1 MCKILRKI
9 IAIICINRIFS
20 LNLQRISVNLNFD
33 IVMKLKTEHIDRTF
47 WGLFIALIVVA
58 IIALFSAS
66 STLVYMH
73 HSALGPIGQQ
83 MFYIVLGVI
92 AAYGIQFIPTYWVR
106 FGGYILLGI
115 STLLLYS
122 TMIPGN
128 PLVVTINGAARWV
141 RIAGI
146 TFQPSEL
153 AKLSLIIVVADQ
165 LARIRNEADKT
176 KYFYRTLIIAAVVM
190 LPIMVSNLSTA
201 VLIGLI
207 VFCLWVLARI
217 PWKYTLSVV
226 GIAVLVLGL
235 GYAIVEF
242 GFVRPG
248 RQMHGPFKRATT
260 WVARLDRHF
269 VDDGTSKYVLTD
281 ENIQEVYSSVAIAR
295 GGTSP
300 IGVLP
305 GNSKERDYLPLAFAD
320 YIFAIIVEESGLIG
334 AGFLIFLYLAIL
346 FRACNVSSRYS
357 DMPAMLMT
365 MGLALMITCQALIS
379 MLVAVG
385 LGPVTGQPLPLV
397 SRGGTSVLITSIYFG
412 IMMGVSREQNELR
425 ERVQETIDSSLD
437 DAPIVTV
444 E

>member
-1 MCKILRKI
+1 
-9 IAIICINRIFS
+9 
-20 LNLQRISVNLNFD
+20 
-33 IVMKLKTEHIDRTF
+33 MKKLDLSNIDRTF
-47 WGLFIALIVVA
+47 WGLFITLIVVA

-83 MFYIVLGVI
+83 MFFIVLGI
-92 AAYGIQFIPTYWVR
+92 AAAFVIQFIPTYWVR
-106 FGGYILLGI
+106 FCGYGLLVL
-115 STLLLYS
+115 SALLVYS

-165 LARIRNEADKT
+165 LARIRTEDDKR
-176 KYFYRTLIIAAVVM
+176 KYFYRTLIITAVVM
-190 LPIMVSNLSTA
+190 LPIMASNLSTA

-207 VFCLWVLARI
+207 IFCLWILARI
-217 PWKYTLSVV
+217 PWKYTMSVV

-235 GYAIVEF
+235 GYTIVEF

-248 RQMHGPFKRATT
+248 REMHGPFKRATT
-260 WVARLDRHF
+260 WVSRLDRHF
-269 VDDGTSKYVLTD
+269 VDEGTSKYQLTD
-281 ENIQEVYSSVAIAR
+281 ENIQEVYSAVAIAR
-295 GGTSP
+295 GGSSP

-320 YIFAIIVEESGLIG
+320 YIFAIIVEESGIVG

-357 DMPAMLMT
+357 DMPATLMT

-385 LGPVTGQPLPLV
+385 LGPVTGQPLPLI

-412 IMMGVSREQNELR
+412 IMMGVSREQLELR
-425 ERVQETIDSSLD
+425 ERVQETIAESQD
-437 DAPIVTV
+437 DAPIVTL

>member
-1 MCKILRKI
+1 
-9 IAIICINRIFS
+9 
-20 LNLQRISVNLNFD
+20 
-33 IVMKLKTEHIDRTF
+33 MKLDFTHIDKTF
-47 WGLFIALIVVA
+47 WGLYILLIVVA

-83 MFYIVLGVI
+83 MFFIVLGI
-92 AAYGIQFIPTYWVR
+92 LAAFGIQYIPSYWVR
-106 FGGYILLGI
+106 FGGYALLVL
-115 STLLLYS
+115 STLLVYS

-165 LARIRNEADKT
+165 LARIRSEADKT
-176 KYFYRTLIIAAVVM
+176 KYFYRTLVMAAVVM
-190 LPIMVSNLSTA
+190 LPVMASNLSTA
-201 VLIGLI
+201 LLIGLI
-207 VFCLWVLARI
+207 VFCLWILARI

-226 GIAVLVLGL
+226 GIAIVALVLG
-235 GYAIVEF
+235 YCIVEF
-242 GFVRPG
+242 AFVRPK
-248 RQMHGPFKRATT
+248 REMHGPFARATT
-260 WVARLDRHF
+260 WVSRIDRHF
-269 VDDGTSKYVLTD
+269 QPNNHQSSTINPKFVLTD
-281 ENIQEVYSSVAIAR
+281 DNIQEVYSSVAIAR
-295 GGTSP
+295 GGASP

-320 YIFAIIVEESGLIG
+320 YIFAIIVEESGIVG
-334 AGFLIFLYLAIL
+334 AGWLIFLYLAIL

-385 LGPVTGQPLPLV
+385 LGPVTGQPLPLI

-412 IMMGVSREQNELR
+412 IMMGVSREQLTLR
-425 ERVQETIDSSLD
+425 NRVNETIDDSRAEVPELTFD
-437 DAPIVTV
+437 NDPLTP
-444 E
+444 

>member
-1 MCKILRKI
+1 
-9 IAIICINRIFS
+9 
-20 LNLQRISVNLNFD
+20 
-33 IVMKLKTEHIDRTF
+33 MKKPDLTNIDRTF
-47 WGLFIALIVVA
+47 WGLFLILIVVA
-58 IIALFSAS
+58 VIALFSAS

-83 MFYIVLGVI
+83 MFFLLLGVV
-92 AAYGIQFIPTYWVR
+92 AAFGIQYIPSNWVR
-106 FGGYILLGI
+106 FGGYILLVI
-115 STLLLYS
+115 STLLVYS

-165 LARIRNEADKT
+165 LARIRTEEDKR
-176 KYFYRTLIIAAVVM
+176 KYFYRTLLISAAVM
-190 LPIMVSNLSTA
+190 LPVMASNLSTA
-201 VLIGLI
+201 VLVALI
-207 VFCLWVLARI
+207 IFFLWVLARI

-226 GIAVLVLGL
+226 GIALLVLGL

-242 GFVRPG
+242 AFVRPN
-248 RQMHGPFKRATT
+248 RPMHGPFKRATT
-260 WVARLDRHF
+260 WVSRLDRHF
-269 VDDGTSKYVLTD
+269 ADDGASKYVLTD
-281 ENIQEVYSSVAIAR
+281 DNIQEVYSSVAIAR
-295 GGTSP
+295 GGASP

-320 YIFAIIVEESGLIG
+320 YIFAIIVEESGIIG
-334 AGFLIFLYLAIL
+334 AAFLIFLYLAVL

-365 MGLALMITCQALIS
+365 MGLALMVTCQALIS

-385 LGPVTGQPLPLV
+385 LGPVTGQPLPLI
-397 SRGGTSVLITSIYFG
+397 SRGGTSVLITSVYFG
-412 IMMGVSREQNELR
+412 IMMGVSREQAILR
-425 ERVQETIDSSLD
+425 ERVNETKEESAEE
-437 DAPIVTV
+437 APIVNL

>member
-1 MCKILRKI
+1 
-9 IAIICINRIFS
+9 
-20 LNLQRISVNLNFD
+20 
-33 IVMKLKTEHIDRTF
+33 MKKPDLTNIDRTF
-47 WGLFIALIVVA
+47 WGLYLILIVVA

-83 MFYIVLGVI
+83 IFFIVLGII
-92 AAYGIQFIPTYWVR
+92 AAFGIQYIPSYWVR
-106 FGGYILLGI
+106 FGGYALLAV
-115 STLLLYS
+115 STLLVYS

-128 PLVVTINGAARWV
+128 PIVVTINGAARWV
-141 RIAGI
+141 CIAGI

-165 LARIRNEADKT
+165 LARIRTEEDKR
-176 KYFYRTLIIAAVVM
+176 KYFYRTLVITAVVI
-190 LPIMVSNLSTA
+190 LPVMASNLSTA
-201 VLIGLI
+201 VLVGLI
-207 VFCLWVLARI
+207 IFCLWILARI

-226 GIAVLVLGL
+226 GIAVLALGL
-235 GYAIVEF
+235 GYTIVEF
-242 GFVRPG
+242 GFVRPN
-248 RQMHGPFKRATT
+248 RPMHGPFKRATT
-260 WVARLDRHF
+260 WVSRIDRHF
-269 VDDGTSKYVLTD
+269 VDDGASKYVLTD
-281 ENIQEVYSSVAIAR
+281 ENIQEVYASVAIAR
-295 GGTSP
+295 GGASP
-300 IGVLP
+300 LGVLP

-320 YIFAIIVEESGLIG
+320 YIFAIIVEESGVLG
-334 AGFLIFLYLAIL
+334 AAFLIFIYLAIL

-385 LGPVTGQPLPLV
+385 LGPVTGQPLPLI

-412 IMMGVSREQNELR
+412 IMMGVSREQKALR
-425 ERVQETIDSSLD
+425 ERVQETIEESQEE
-437 DAPIVTV
+437 APVVTL

>member
-1 MCKILRKI
+1 MK
-9 IAIICINRIFS
+9 
-20 LNLQRISVNLNFD
+20 LNFQHTD
-33 IVMKLKTEHIDRTF
+33 KSFWILYIV
-47 WGLFIALIVVA
+47 LIVVA

-83 MFYIVLGVI
+83 MFFIVLGLA
-92 AAYGIQFIPTYWVR
+92 AAYGIQFIPSYWVR
-106 FGGYILLGI
+106 LGGYALLAF
-115 STLLLYS
+115 STLLVYS

-141 RIAGI
+141 RLGGI

-165 LARIRNEADKT
+165 LARIRSEADKK
-176 KYFYRTLIIAAVVM
+176 KYFYRTLILSAVVM
-190 LPIMVSNLSTA
+190 LPVMASNLSTA

-207 VFCLWVLARI
+207 IFCLWILARI
-217 PWKYTLSVV
+217 PWKYTMSVV

-242 GFVRPG
+242 VFVRPQ
-248 RQMHGPFKRATT
+248 REMHGPFRRATT
-260 WVARLDRHF
+260 WVSRLDRHF
-269 VDDGTSKYVLTD
+269 VDDNAGKYVLTD
-281 ENIQEVYSSVAIAR
+281 DNIQEVYSAVAIAR
-295 GGTSP
+295 GGTTP
-300 IGVLP
+300 LGVGP

-320 YIFAIIVEESGLIG
+320 YIFAIIVEESGVLG
-334 AGFLIFLYLAIL
+334 AAFLIFIYLAIL

-385 LGPVTGQPLPLV
+385 LGPVTGQPLPLI

-412 IMMGVSREQNELR
+412 IMMGVSREQSMLR
-425 ERVQETIDSSLD
+425 DREEEVKKESEEEV
-437 DAPIVTV
+437 PILTL

>member
-1 MCKILRKI
+1 MKKP
-9 IAIICINRIFS
+9 
-20 LNLQRISVNLNFD
+20 NLAN
-33 IVMKLKTEHIDRTF
+33 IDRTY
-47 WGLFIALIVVA
+47 WWLFALLIAVA

-66 STLVYMH
+66 STLVYSH

-92 AAYGIQFIPTYWVR
+92 AAFGIQYIPSYWVR
-106 FGGYILLGI
+106 FGGYALLGI
-115 STLLLYS
+115 STILVYS

-165 LARIRNEADKT
+165 LARIKSEADKS
-176 KYFYRTLIIAAVVM
+176 KYFYRTLIIAAIVM
-190 LPIMVSNLSTA
+190 LPIMASNLSTA

-207 VFCLWVLARI
+207 IFCLWVLARI

-226 GIAVLVLGL
+226 GIALIALCI

-248 RQMHGPFKRATT
+248 RPMHGPFKRATT
-260 WVARLDRHF
+260 WVSRIDRHLNLTN
-269 VDDGTSKYVLTD
+269 DKSQMANDKYVLTD

-295 GGTSP
+295 GGASP
-300 IGVLP
+300 LGVLP

-320 YIFAIIVEESGLIG
+320 YIFAIIVEESGVLG
-334 AGFLIFLYLAIL
+334 SGFVIFLYLAIL
-346 FRACNVSSRYS
+346 FRACNISSRYS

-385 LGPVTGQPLPLV
+385 LGPVTGQPLPLI

-412 IMMGVSREQNELR
+412 ILMGVSREQTELR
-425 ERVQETIDSSLD
+425 ERVNVTREESAE
-437 DAPIVTV
+437 DAPIVTL

>member
-1 MCKILRKI
+1 MKKP
-9 IAIICINRIFS
+9 
-20 LNLQRISVNLNFD
+20 NLAN
-33 IVMKLKTEHIDRTF
+33 IDRTY
-47 WGLFIALIVVA
+47 WWLFALLIAVA

-66 STLVYMH
+66 STLVYSH

-83 MFYIVLGVI
+83 MFFIVLGVI
-92 AAYGIQFIPTYWVR
+92 AAFGIQYIPSYWVR
-106 FGGYILLGI
+106 FGGYALLGI
-115 STLLLYS
+115 STLLVYS

-165 LARIRNEADKT
+165 LARIRSEADKS
-176 KYFYRTLIIAAVVM
+176 KYFYRTLIIAAIVM
-190 LPIMVSNLSTA
+190 LPIMASNLSTA

-207 VFCLWVLARI
+207 IFCLWVLARI

-226 GIAVLVLGL
+226 GIAIIALCL

-248 RQMHGPFKRATT
+248 RPMHGPFKRATT
-260 WVARLDRHF
+260 WVSRIDRHLNLSN
-269 VDDGTSKYVLTD
+269 DKSQMANDKYVLTD
-281 ENIQEVYSSVAIAR
+281 DNIQEVYASVAIAR
-295 GGTSP
+295 GGASP
-300 IGVLP
+300 LGVLP

-320 YIFAIIVEESGLIG
+320 YIFAIIVEESGVLG
-334 AGFLIFLYLAIL
+334 SGFVIFLYLAIL
-346 FRACNVSSRYS
+346 FRACNISSRYS

-385 LGPVTGQPLPLV
+385 LGPVTGQPLPLI
-397 SRGGTSVLITSIYFG
+397 SRGGTSVLITSVYFG
-412 IMMGVSREQNELR
+412 ILMGVSREQTELR
-425 ERVQETIDSSLD
+425 ERVNLTREESAE
-437 DAPIVTV
+437 DAPIVTL

>member
-1 MCKILRKI
+1 MK
-9 IAIICINRIFS
+9 
-20 LNLQRISVNLNFD
+20 LNLKN
-33 IVMKLKTEHIDRTF
+33 IDRTF
-47 WGLFIALIVVA
+47 WVIYLALIVVA
-58 IIALFSAS
+58 VIALFSAS

-83 MFYIVLGVI
+83 IIFLLLGIVV
-92 AAYGIQFIPTYWVR
+92 AYTIQFIPTYWVR
-106 FGGYILLGI
+106 FGGYILLGL
-115 STLLLYS
+115 STLLVYS
-122 TMIPGN
+122 TMLPGN
-128 PLVVTINGAARWV
+128 PLVVTINGAARWI
-141 RIAGI
+141 RIAGL

-165 LARIRNEADKT
+165 LARIRNEADKK
-176 KYFYRTLIIAAVVM
+176 KYFYRTLIISGVVM

-207 VFCLWVLARI
+207 VFCLWILARI
-217 PWKYTLSVV
+217 PWKYTMSVI
-226 GIAVLVLGL
+226 GIALLALVM
-235 GYAIVEF
+235 GYLIVEF
-242 GFVRPG
+242 GFVRRG
-248 RQMHGPFKRATT
+248 KDMHGPFKRATT
-260 WVARLDRHF
+260 WVSRIDRHF
-269 VDDGTSKYVLTD
+269 EHDNTSKYTLTD

-300 IGVLP
+300 VGVLP

-320 YIFAIIVEESGLIG
+320 YIFAIIVEESGIIG

-346 FRACNVSSRYS
+346 FRASNVSSRYS

-385 LGPVTGQPLPLV
+385 IGPVTGQPLPLI

-412 IMMGVSREQNELR
+412 IMMGVSREQIELR
-425 ERVQETIDSSLD
+425 ERVHETI
-437 DAPIVTV
+437 V
-444 E
+444 ESQEEVPTITLE

>member
-1 MCKILRKI
+1 MKK
-9 IAIICINRIFS
+9 
-20 LNLQRISVNLNFD
+20 LNLNN
-33 IVMKLKTEHIDRTF
+33 IDRTF
-47 WGLFIALIVVA
+47 WAIFLILIGVA

-83 MFYIVLGVI
+83 MMFIILGIV
-92 AAYGIQFIPTYWVR
+92 AAFAIQFVPTHWIR
-106 FGGYILLGI
+106 LAGYALLGI
-115 STLLLYS
+115 STLLVYS
-122 TMIPGN
+122 TMIPHN

-153 AKLSLIIVVADQ
+153 AKLSLIIVIADQ
-165 LARIRNEADKT
+165 LARIHSEEDKK
-176 KYFYRTLIIAAVVM
+176 KYFFRTLIISAVVM
-190 LPIMVSNLSTA
+190 LPIMASNLSTA

-207 VFCLWVLARI
+207 IFCLWILARV
-217 PWKYTLSVV
+217 PWKYTLSVL

-235 GYAIVEF
+235 GYTIVEF

-248 RQMHGPFKRATT
+248 RAMHGPFKRATV
-260 WVARLDRHF
+260 WVARIDHHF
-269 VDDGTSKYVLTD
+269 DHDDGSKYVLTD
-281 ENIQEVYSSVAIAR
+281 DNIQEVYSSVAIAR
-295 GGTSP
+295 GGKSP

-320 YIFAIIVEESGLIG
+320 YIFAIIVEESGVLG

-385 LGPVTGQPLPLV
+385 LGPVTGQPLPLI
-397 SRGGTSVLITSIYFG
+397 SRGGTSVLITSVYFG
-412 IMMGVSREQNELR
+412 IMMAVSREQTELR
-425 ERVQETIDSSLD
+425 ERVNETKEESLD
-437 DAPIVTV
+437 EAPIISL

>member
-1 MCKILRKI
+1 MK
-9 IAIICINRIFS
+9 F
-20 LNLQRISVNLNFD
+20 NFQ
-33 IVMKLKTEHIDRTF
+33 HIDRTF

-58 IIALFSAS
+58 VIALFSAS

-73 HSALGPIGQQ
+73 NTALGPIGQQ
-83 MFYIVLGVI
+83 IFFIVLGI
-92 AAYGIQFIPTYWVR
+92 LAAAVIQFIPTYWVR
-106 FGGYILLGI
+106 FGGYFLLAV
-115 STLLLYS
+115 STLLVYS

-141 RIAGI
+141 RIAGL

-153 AKLSLIIVVADQ
+153 AKLSLIIVIADQ
-165 LARIRNEADKT
+165 LARIRTEDDKR
-176 KYFYRTLIIAAVVM
+176 KYFYRTLIIASAVM
-190 LPIMVSNLSTA
+190 LPIMASNLSTA

-207 VFCLWVLARI
+207 VFCLWILARI
-217 PWKYTLSVV
+217 PWKYTLSIV
-226 GIAVLVLGL
+226 GIAVVALVL

-242 GFVRPG
+242 GFVRPK
-248 RQMHGPFKRATT
+248 REMHGPFKRATT
-260 WVARLDRHF
+260 WVARIDRHF
-269 VDDGTSKYVLTD
+269 EHDDVSKYVLTD
-281 ENIQEVYSSVAIAR
+281 DNIQEVYAAVAIAR

-300 IGVLP
+300 VGVLP

-320 YIFAIIVEESGLIG
+320 YIFAIIVEESGIIG

-385 LGPVTGQPLPLV
+385 LGPVTGQPLPLI

-412 IMMGVSREQNELR
+412 IMMGVSREQIELR
-425 ERVQETIDSSLD
+425 DRVNETIETSMD
-437 DAPIVTV
+437 DVPIVTV

>member
-1 MCKILRKI
+1 MKKP
-9 IAIICINRIFS
+9 
-20 LNLQRISVNLNFD
+20 NLAN
-33 IVMKLKTEHIDRTF
+33 IDRTY
-47 WGLFIALIVVA
+47 WWLFALLIAVA

-66 STLVYMH
+66 STLVYSH

-83 MFYIVLGVI
+83 MFFIVLGVI
-92 AAYGIQFIPTYWVR
+92 AAFGIQYIPSYWVR
-106 FGGYILLGI
+106 FGGYALLGL
-115 STLLLYS
+115 STLLVYS

-165 LARIRNEADKT
+165 LARIRSEADKS
-176 KYFYRTLIIAAVVM
+176 KYFYRTLIIAAIVM
-190 LPIMVSNLSTA
+190 LPIMASNLSTA

-207 VFCLWVLARI
+207 IFCLWVLARI
-217 PWKYTLSVV
+217 PWRYTLSVV
-226 GIAVLVLGL
+226 GIAIIALCL

-248 RQMHGPFKRATT
+248 RPMHGPFKRATT
-260 WVARLDRHF
+260 WVSRIDRHLNITSNPLTSNPLTP
-269 VDDGTSKYVLTD
+269 DSKYVLTD
-281 ENIQEVYSSVAIAR
+281 DNIQEVYSSVAIAR
-295 GGTSP
+295 GGASP
-300 IGVLP
+300 LGVLP

-320 YIFAIIVEESGLIG
+320 YIFAIIVEESGVLG
-334 AGFLIFLYLAIL
+334 AGFVIFLYLAIL
-346 FRACNVSSRYS
+346 FRACNISSRYS

-385 LGPVTGQPLPLV
+385 LGPVTGQPLPLI

-412 IMMGVSREQNELR
+412 ILMGVSREQTELR
-425 ERVQETIDSSLD
+425 ERVNLTREESAT
-437 DAPIVTV
+437 DAPIVTL

>member
-1 MCKILRKI
+1 MSR
-9 IAIICINRIFS
+9 F
-20 LNLQRISVNLNFD
+20 NLQN
-33 IVMKLKTEHIDRTF
+33 IDRTF
-47 WGLFIALIVVA
+47 WGLYIALIVVA
-58 IIALFSAS
+58 VIALFSAS

-83 MFYIVLGVI
+83 MFFIVMGVI
-92 AAYGIQFIPTYWVR
+92 AAFGIQYIPSYWVR
-106 FGGYILLGI
+106 FGGYVLLAV
-115 STLLLYS
+115 STLLVYS

-128 PLVVTINGAARWV
+128 PLVVTINGAARWI

-153 AKLSLIIVVADQ
+153 SKLSLIIVAADQ
-165 LARIRNEADKT
+165 LARIRTEEDKK
-176 KYFYRTLIIAAVVM
+176 KYFFRTLVIAAVVM
-190 LPIMVSNLSTA
+190 LPVMASNLSTA

-207 VFCLWVLARI
+207 IFCLWILARI
-217 PWKYTLSVV
+217 PWKYTMSVV
-226 GIAVLVLGL
+226 GIAAVALVLG
-235 GYAIVEF
+235 YMVVEF
-242 GFVRPG
+242 AFVRPG
-248 RQMHGPFKRATT
+248 VKMDGPFKRATV
-260 WVARLDRHF
+260 WVSRIDRHF
-269 VDDGTSKYVLTD
+269 TDDDTDKYTLTD
-281 ENIQEVYSSVAIAR
+281 DNIQEVYSSVAIAR

-300 IGVLP
+300 VGVLP

-320 YIFAIIVEESGLIG
+320 YIFAIIVEESGIVG
-334 AGFLIFLYLAIL
+334 AAFLIFLYLAIL

-385 LGPVTGQPLPLV
+385 LGPVTGQPLPLI

-412 IMMGVSREQNELR
+412 IMMGVSREQMELR
-425 ERVQETIDSSLD
+425 ERVNETIEQSQDE
-437 DAPIVTV
+437 APVVTL

>member
-1 MCKILRKI
+1 
-9 IAIICINRIFS
+9 
-20 LNLQRISVNLNFD
+20 
-33 IVMKLKTEHIDRTF
+33 MKLKLDNIDKTF
-47 WGLFIALIVVA
+47 WALFLILIAVA

-66 STLVYMH
+66 STLVY
-73 HSALGPIGQQ
+73 SRGSVLGPIGSQ
-83 MFYIVLGVI
+83 MFFIVLGI
-92 AAYGIQFIPTYWVR
+92 AAAYLIQFIPTYWVR
-106 FGGYILLGI
+106 FGGYALLAI
-115 STLLLYS
+115 SMLLVYS

-141 RIAGI
+141 RIGGI

-165 LARIRNEADKT
+165 LARIRSEADKQ
-176 KYFYRTLIIAAVVM
+176 KYFYRTLIISAAVM
-190 LPIMVSNLSTA
+190 LPVMASNLSTA

-207 VFCLWVLARI
+207 IFCLWILARI

-242 GFVRPG
+242 GFVRAG
-248 RQMHGPFKRATT
+248 RAMHGPFKRATT
-260 WVARLDRHF
+260 WVSRIDRHF
-269 VDDGTSKYVLTD
+269 ADDGTDKYTLTD
-281 ENIQEVYSSVAIAR
+281 ENIQEVYASVAIAR
-295 GGTSP
+295 GGASP
-300 IGVLP
+300 LGVLP

-320 YIFAIIVEESGLIG
+320 YIFAIIVEESGILG
-334 AGFLIFLYLAIL
+334 AAFLIFIYLAIL
-346 FRACNVSSRYS
+346 FRACNVSSRYN

-385 LGPVTGQPLPLV
+385 LGPVTGQPLPLI

-412 IMMGVSREQNELR
+412 IMMGVSREQTALR
-425 ERVQETIDSSLD
+425 EKVNETIEESLE
-437 DAPIVTV
+437 DAPIVTL

>member
-1 MCKILRKI
+1 MK
-9 IAIICINRIFS
+9 F
-20 LNLQRISVNLNFD
+20 NFN
-33 IVMKLKTEHIDRTF
+33 HIDKSF
-47 WGLFIALIVVA
+47 WVLFLILIAVA

-66 STLVYMH
+66 STLVY
-73 HSALGPIGQQ
+73 SRGSVLGPIGSQ
-83 MFYIVLGVI
+83 MFFIVLGLI
-92 AAYGIQFIPTYWVR
+92 AAYVIQFIPTYWVR
-106 FGGYILLGI
+106 FGGYALLAI
-115 STLLLYS
+115 STLLVYS
-122 TMIPGN
+122 TVIPGN

-165 LARIRNEADKT
+165 LARIRTESDKE

-190 LPIMVSNLSTA
+190 LPIMASNLSTA

-207 VFCLWVLARI
+207 IFCLWILARI
-217 PWKYTLSVV
+217 PWKYTMSVV

-242 GFVRPG
+242 GFVRPH
-248 RQMHGPFKRATT
+248 REMHGPFKRATT
-260 WVARLDRHF
+260 WVSRIDRHF
-269 VDDGTSKYVLTD
+269 EHDDGSKYVLTD
-281 ENIQEVYSSVAIAR
+281 ENIQEVYAAVAIAR
-295 GGTSP
+295 GGASP
-300 IGVLP
+300 LGVLP

-320 YIFAIIVEESGLIG
+320 YIFAIIVEESGVLG
-334 AGFLIFLYLAIL
+334 AFFVIFIYLAIL
-346 FRACNVSSRYS
+346 FRASNVSSRYN

-385 LGPVTGQPLPLV
+385 LGPVTGQPLPMI
-397 SRGGTSVLITSIYFG
+397 SRGGTSVLITSVYFG
-412 IMMGVSREQNELR
+412 IMMAVSREQTELR
-425 ERVQETIDSSLD
+425 ERVDETRLESEE
-437 DAPIVTV
+437 DAPIVTL

>member
-1 MCKILRKI
+1 
-9 IAIICINRIFS
+9 
-20 LNLQRISVNLNFD
+20 
-33 IVMKLKTEHIDRTF
+33 MKLKLDNIDKTF
-47 WGLFIALIVVA
+47 WALFLILIAVA

-66 STLVYMH
+66 STLVY
-73 HSALGPIGQQ
+73 SRGSVLGPIGSQ
-83 MFYIVLGVI
+83 MFFIVLGI
-92 AAYGIQFIPTYWVR
+92 AAAYLIQFIPTYWVR
-106 FGGYILLGI
+106 FGGYALLAI
-115 STLLLYS
+115 SVLLVYS

-141 RIAGI
+141 RIGGI

-165 LARIRNEADKT
+165 LARIRTEADKS
-176 KYFYRTLIIAAVVM
+176 KYFYRTLIISAAVM
-190 LPIMVSNLSTA
+190 LPIMASNLSTA

-207 VFCLWVLARI
+207 IFCLWILARI

-248 RQMHGPFKRATT
+248 RAMHGPFKRATT
-260 WVARLDRHF
+260 WVSRIDRHF
-269 VDDGTSKYVLTD
+269 ADDGTDKYTLTD
-281 ENIQEVYSSVAIAR
+281 DNIQEVYASVAIAR
-295 GGTSP
+295 GGASP
-300 IGVLP
+300 LGVLP

-320 YIFAIIVEESGLIG
+320 YIFAIIVEESGILG
-334 AGFLIFLYLAIL
+334 AAFLIFIYLAIL
-346 FRACNVSSRYS
+346 FRASNVSSRYS

-385 LGPVTGQPLPLV
+385 LGPVTGQPLPLI

-412 IMMGVSREQNELR
+412 IMMGVSREQTALR
-425 ERVQETIDSSLD
+425 EKVNETIEESLE
-437 DAPIVTV
+437 DAPIVTL

>member
-1 MCKILRKI
+1 MK
-9 IAIICINRIFS
+9 
-20 LNLQRISVNLNFD
+20 LNFQHTD
-33 IVMKLKTEHIDRTF
+33 KSFWILYIV
-47 WGLFIALIVVA
+47 LIVVA

-83 MFYIVLGVI
+83 MFFIVLGLA
-92 AAYGIQFIPTYWVR
+92 AAYGIQFIPSYWVR
-106 FGGYILLGI
+106 LGGYALLAF
-115 STLLLYS
+115 STLLVYS

-141 RIAGI
+141 RLGGI

-165 LARIRNEADKT
+165 LARIRSEADKK
-176 KYFYRTLIIAAVVM
+176 KYFYRTLILSAVVM
-190 LPIMVSNLSTA
+190 LPVMASNLSTA

-207 VFCLWVLARI
+207 IFCLWILARI
-217 PWKYTLSVV
+217 PWKYTMSVV

-242 GFVRPG
+242 AFVRPQ
-248 RQMHGPFKRATT
+248 REMHGPFRRATT
-260 WVARLDRHF
+260 WISRLDRHF
-269 VDDGTSKYVLTD
+269 VDDNAGKYVLTD
-281 ENIQEVYSSVAIAR
+281 DNIQEVYSAVAIAR
-295 GGTSP
+295 GGTTP
-300 IGVLP
+300 LGVGP

-320 YIFAIIVEESGLIG
+320 YIFAIIVEESGVLG
-334 AGFLIFLYLAIL
+334 AAFLIFIYLAIL

-385 LGPVTGQPLPLV
+385 LGPVTGQPLPLI

-412 IMMGVSREQNELR
+412 IMMGVSREQSMLR
-425 ERVQETIDSSLD
+425 DREEEVKKESEEEV
-437 DAPIVTV
+437 PILTL

>member
-1 MCKILRKI
+1 MKKI
-9 IAIICINRIFS
+9 NW
-20 LNLQRISVNLNFD
+20 Q
-33 IVMKLKTEHIDRTF
+33 HIDRTY
-47 WGLFIALIVVA
+47 WGLFVALIIVA

-66 STLVYMH
+66 STLVYSN

-83 MFYIVLGVI
+83 IVFILLGVI
-92 AAYGIQFIPTYWVR
+92 AAFGIQFIPTNWVR

-115 STLLLYS
+115 STLLVFS

-128 PLVVTINGAARWV
+128 PLTVTVNGAARWV

-153 AKLSLIIVVADQ
+153 AKLSLIIVIADQ
-165 LARIRNEADKT
+165 LARIRTEEDKK
-176 KYFYRTLIIAAVVM
+176 KYFYRTLIISALVM
-190 LPIMVSNLSTA
+190 LPIMASNLSTA

-207 VFCLWVLARI
+207 IFCLWILARI

-235 GYAIVEF
+235 GYSIVEF

-260 WVARLDRHF
+260 WVSRIDRHLEHS
-269 VDDGTSKYVLTD
+269 DESKYVLTD

-295 GGTSP
+295 GGSSP
-300 IGVLP
+300 FGVLP

-320 YIFAIIVEESGLIG
+320 YIFAIIVEESGFVG
-334 AGFLIFLYLAIL
+334 AAFLIFLYLAIL

-385 LGPVTGQPLPLV
+385 LGPVTGQPLPLI

-412 IMMGVSREQNELR
+412 IMMGVSREQLMLR
-425 ERVQETIDSSLD
+425 DRVQETKEESEEDV
-437 DAPIVTV
+437 PIVTL

>member
-1 MCKILRKI
+1 MT
-9 IAIICINRIFS
+9 
-20 LNLQRISVNLNFD
+20 LNL
-33 IVMKLKTEHIDRTF
+33 KHIDRTF
-47 WGLFIALIVVA
+47 WGLYITLIVLAV
-58 IIALFSAS
+58 IALFSAS

-73 HSALGPIGQQ
+73 NSALGPIGQQ
-83 MFYIVLGVI
+83 VLFILLGLL
-92 AAYGIQFIPTYWVR
+92 AAFGIQYIPSYWVR
-106 FGGYILLGI
+106 LGGYLLLAI
-115 STLLLYS
+115 STLLVYS

-165 LARIRNEADKT
+165 LARIHTEEDKR
-176 KYFYRTLIIAAVVM
+176 KYFYRTLLLSAFVM
-190 LPIMVSNLSTA
+190 LPVMASNLSTA

-207 VFCLWVLARI
+207 IFCLWILARI
-217 PWKYTLSVV
+217 PWRYTLSVV

-260 WVARLDRHF
+260 WVARIDRHF
-269 VDDGTSKYVLTD
+269 TDDGGSKYQLTD
-281 ENIQEVYSSVAIAR
+281 DNIQEVYASVAIAR

-300 IGVLP
+300 LGVLP

-320 YIFAIIVEESGLIG
+320 YIFAIIVEESGVVG
-334 AGFLIFLYLAIL
+334 AFLLIFLYMAIL
-346 FRACNVSSRYS
+346 FRACYVSSRYS

-365 MGLALMITCQALIS
+365 TGLALMITCQALIS

-385 LGPVTGQPLPLV
+385 LGPVTGQPLPLI

-412 IMMGVSREQNELR
+412 IMMGVSREQAMLR
-425 ERVQETIDSSLD
+425 ERVQETIAVSEE
-437 DAPIVTV
+437 DAPIVTL

>member
-1 MCKILRKI
+1 M
-9 IAIICINRIFS
+9 
-20 LNLQRISVNLNFD
+20 
-33 IVMKLKTEHIDRTF
+33 MKLDLKYIDRTYWF
-47 WGLFIALIVVA
+47 LFISLIIIA

-83 MFYIVLGVI
+83 MFFIVLGI
-92 AAYGIQFIPTYWVR
+92 AAAFGIQYIPSYWVR
-106 FGGYILLGI
+106 LGGY
-115 STLLLYS
+115 LLLILSTILVYS

-153 AKLSLIIVVADQ
+153 AKLSLIIVVSDQ
-165 LARIRNEADKT
+165 LARIHSEEDKK
-176 KYFYRTLIIAAVVM
+176 KYFFRTLIISAVVM
-190 LPIMVSNLSTA
+190 LPVMASNLSTA

-207 VFCLWVLARI
+207 IFCLWILARI
-217 PWKYTLSVV
+217 PWQYTMSVV
-226 GIAVLVLGL
+226 GIALIALVL

-248 RQMHGPFKRATT
+248 RPMHGPFKRATT
-260 WVARLDRHF
+260 WVSRIDRHF
-269 VDDGTSKYVLTD
+269 VDDGADKYTLTD
-281 ENIQEVYSSVAIAR
+281 ENIQEVYASVAIAR
-295 GGTSP
+295 GGASP
-300 IGVLP
+300 LGVLP

-320 YIFAIIVEESGLIG
+320 YIFAIIVEESGVLGAIG
-334 AGFLIFLYLAIL
+334 LIFFYLAVL
-346 FRACNVSSRYS
+346 FRACNISSRYN

-385 LGPVTGQPLPLV
+385 LGPVTGQPLPLI

-412 IMMGVSREQNELR
+412 IMMGVSREQLLMRQRVNESI
-425 ERVQETIDSSLD
+425 EQSQE
-437 DAPIVTV
+437 DAPIVTL